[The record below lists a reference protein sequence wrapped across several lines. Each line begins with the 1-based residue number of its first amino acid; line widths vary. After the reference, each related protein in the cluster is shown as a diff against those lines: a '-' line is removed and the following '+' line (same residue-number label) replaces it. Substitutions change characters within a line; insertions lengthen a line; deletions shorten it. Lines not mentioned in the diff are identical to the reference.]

1 MMVAPAE
8 GAEVAE
14 RVAAGM
20 EDRLLRKGRSVVHDL
35 LLAEPGDAKRAGSS
49 NEAPLG

>member
-1 MMVAPAE
+1 MMVAPAD

-20 EDRLLRKGRSVVHDL
+20 EDRLLRKGKRVVHDL
-35 LLAEPGDAKRAGSS
+35 LLAEPDAKRAGSS

>member
-1 MMVAPAE
+1 MMVAPGE

-14 RVAAGM
+14 RVAAGI

-49 NEAPLG
+49 HEAPLG